1 MMARRRPKKRALKWT
16 LYISS
21 GVFLGLALLWII
33 PIDDVVMAS
42 GQVEPGDKV
51 YIDSPFTRVVK
62 KIYAWEGTRV
72 KKGQPVAL
80 LEDHDLSSAV
90 VTAEDEVSRTKA
102 AFDMARARLDHMKAL
117 PFPEAVRIAEAR
129 LRSAQANLENER
141 QRHARA
147 DSLWARKFITVS
159 EMEAAQTRLE
169 QARSQ
174 YDIALETLTVTRQ
187 GPSPAQ
193 IREAEA
199 EVEAAEAD
207 YIKAQHTLDLARE
220 TLDRAT
226 LRSPEDGEVV
236 RVDLKPGMRAD
247 QGAIVMIIAAGEGP
261 ILRAWVKET
270 NVWKVRRGQPVE
282 ILSNVFSDREEFL
295 SMGEVVWTY
304 PYGVSDGGERTFE
317 IIIKIKDAAIPL
329 PLGSTADARVIVGRR
344 GILKI
349 LLGFEGDVQ
358 RYAREDGASPPP
370 RIEHRISQI
379 GGKVPAIDTT
389 RVTTQAGQ

>member
-1 MMARRRPKKRALKWT
+1 VT
-16 LYISS
+16 
-21 GVFLGLALLWII
+21 
-33 PIDDVVMAS
+33 
-42 GQVEPGDKV
+42 
-51 YIDSPFTRVVK
+51 
-62 KIYAWEGTRV
+62 
-72 KKGQPVAL
+72 
-80 LEDHDLSSAV
+80 
-90 VTAEDEVSRTKA
+90 TAEDEVSRTKA
-102 AFDMARARLDHMKAL
+102 AFDMARARLDHLRSL
-117 PFPEAVRIAEAR
+117 PFPENVRIAEAR

-199 EVEAAEAD
+199 EVEAAEAA
-207 YIKAQHTLDLARE
+207 YIKAQHALDLARE

-295 SMGEVVWTY
+295 AMGEVVWTY
-304 PYGVSDGGERTFE
+304 PYGASDGGERTFE
-317 IIIKIKDAAIPL
+317 VIIKIKDAAIPL
-329 PLGSTADARVIVGRR
+329 PFGSTADARVIVGRR

-349 LLGFEGDVQ
+349 LLGFEGDIQ
-358 RYAREDGASPPP
+358 RYVQTDGAYPPP
-370 RIEHRISQI
+370 QIEHRISEI
-379 GGKVPAIDTT
+379 GGKVPATADTS
-389 RVTTQAGQ
+389 GEK